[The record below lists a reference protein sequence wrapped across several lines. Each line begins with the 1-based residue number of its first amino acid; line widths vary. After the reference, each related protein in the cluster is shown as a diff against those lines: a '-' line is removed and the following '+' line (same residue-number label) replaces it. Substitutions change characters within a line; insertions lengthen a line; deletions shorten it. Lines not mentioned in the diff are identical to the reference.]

1 MAPDT
6 IFFEDD
12 GYEISIHV
20 NQIHGPR
27 ELEFI
32 VHQIKPLISISFVE
46 FCLQLYVYCDINW
59 RWGRAIGPETVYYTR
74 RPLNNIYLLMAG
86 RKPIF
91 SKTVCHMWPWNS
103 QPWLFYI
110 TILYLYSNTLYLL
123 PDIYYLLS
131 IIYYLKSVYYL
142 LSKICYLLSIIH
154 YLSSIVYTYYL
165 LSRLHCYQLL
175 ILSLGGCDA
184 TFVFLRLLKTWK
196 LLLLIISWL
205 FSYICYVKTSTI
217 IGEMWAGSLSFNI
230 VDFYLFTR
238 IWISDMQ
245 ITQRKT

>member
-6 IFFEDD
+6 IFFEYD

-123 PDIYYLLS
+123 PDIYYLLC

-142 LSKICYLLSIIH
+142 LSKICYLLSIVYH
-154 YLSSIVYTYYL
+154 PLSIINCLYL
-165 LSRLHCYQLL
+165 LS
-175 ILSLGGCDA
+175 
-184 TFVFLRLLKTWK
+184 
-196 LLLLIISWL
+196 II
-205 FSYICYVKTSTI
+205 
-217 IGEMWAGSLSFNI
+217 
-230 VDFYLFTR
+230 
-238 IWISDMQ
+238 
-245 ITQRKT
+245 